1 MTNYDPVEK
10 PAHYASGTVEC
21 IDAIEASME
30 PRAFKGFLKG
40 NIQKYVWRYEAKGGV
55 ESLQK
60 AQWYLNRLIVTI
72 EAEEAKS
79 TVDYEAI
86 QEMLNVIGES
96 IPSDEV
102 AAYDPDDYMVS
113 GCPNGFCPLPNVRTG
128 PSESMFQPIN

>member
-1 MTNYDPVEK
+1 MTNYDPVDK
-10 PAHYASGTVEC
+10 PVHYASGTIEC
-21 IDAIEASME
+21 IDAIEASMSAE
-30 PRAFKGFLKG
+30 AFKGFLKG
-40 NIQKYVWRYEAKGGV
+40 NIQKYVWRYETKGGV

-79 TVDYEAI
+79 RANYESVK
-86 QEMLNVIGES
+86 EMLSE
-96 IPSDEV
+96 ER

-113 GCPNGFCPLPNVRTG
+113 GCPDGFCPLPNVRTG

>member
-1 MTNYDPVEK
+1 MTNYDPVDK
-10 PAHYASGTVEC
+10 PVHYASGTIEC
-21 IDAIEASME
+21 IDAIEASMSTE
-30 PRAFKGFLKG
+30 AFKGALKA
-40 NIQKYVWRYEAKGGV
+40 NVIKYVWRYEAKGGV

-79 TVDYEAI
+79 RANYEAVK
-86 QEMLNVIGES
+86 EMLSEK
-96 IPSDEV
+96 V

-113 GCPNGFCPLPNVRTG
+113 GCPDGFCPLPNVRTG

>member
-1 MTNYDPVEK
+1 MTNYDPVGK
-10 PAHYASGTVEC
+10 PVHYASGAVEC

-30 PRAFKGFLKG
+30 PSAFKGFLKG
-40 NIQKYVWRYEAKGGV
+40 NVQKYVWRYETKGGV

-79 TVDYEAI
+79 KANYEAI
-86 QEMLNVIGES
+86 KEMLSE
-96 IPSDEV
+96 EV

-113 GCPNGFCPLPNVRTG
+113 GCPDGFCPLPNVRTG

>member
-1 MTNYDPVEK
+1 MTNYDPVNK
-10 PAHYASGTVEC
+10 PVHYASGTIEC
-21 IDAIEASME
+21 IDAMKASMS
-30 PRAFKGFLKG
+30 PAAFKGFLKG
-40 NIQKYVWRYEAKGGV
+40 NVQKYVWRYEAKGGV

-79 TVDYEAI
+79 RANYEAVK
-86 QEMLNVIGES
+86 EMLSE
-96 IPSDEV
+96 EV

-113 GCPNGFCPLPNVRTG
+113 GCPDGFCPLPNVRTG

>member
-1 MTNYDPVEK
+1 MTDFVNHP
-10 PAHYASGTVEC
+10 PHYQGSIEC
-21 IDAIEASME
+21 IDAIEASMSAE
-30 PRAFKGFLKG
+30 AFKGSLKA
-40 NIQKYVWRYEAKGGV
+40 NVIKYVWRYEAKGGV

-79 TVDYEAI
+79 RANYEAVK
-86 QEMLNVIGES
+86 EMLSEK
-96 IPSDEV
+96 V

-113 GCPNGFCPLPNVRTG
+113 GCPDGFCPLPNVRTG

>member
-1 MTNYDPVEK
+1 MKHDPIN
-10 PAHYASGTVEC
+10 PAHYTSGSIEC

-40 NIQKYVWRYEAKGGV
+40 NIQKYVWRYETKGGV

-72 EAEEAKS
+72 EAEEAKH
-79 TVDYEAI
+79 TANYEAVK
-86 QEMLNVIGES
+86 EMLSEK
-96 IPSDEV
+96 V

-113 GCPNGFCPLPNVRTG
+113 GCPDGFCPLPNVRTG

>member
-1 MTNYDPVEK
+1 MTDFVNHP
-10 PAHYASGTVEC
+10 PHYQGSIEC
-21 IDAIEASME
+21 IDAIEASMSAE
-30 PRAFKGFLKG
+30 AFKGSLKA
-40 NIQKYVWRYEAKGGV
+40 NVIKYVWRYEAKGGV

-79 TVDYEAI
+79 RANYEAAK
-86 QEMLNVIGES
+86 EMFSE
-96 IPSDEV
+96 EV

-113 GCPNGFCPLPNVRTG
+113 GCPDGFCPLPNVRTG